1 MHLAGNKEICL
12 LALVLG
18 LFAYVT
24 SAAAWE
30 NDVHYGLTKWLALQ
44 AGFTEEQATWIADG
58 DVGIDKSRITE
69 PVHTTIVS
77 ACTGN
82 DDTGSGQVH
91 DHHFPSDRS
100 VPNDPNLR
108 IVRPGYV
115 QQGGNAQSAPRIRD
129 YNDRSRFR
137 EFGEYL
143 HAFQDTWSHQ
153 GEPDI
158 PPVCNPKLGWGHAFN
173 RGGWACHLA
182 DLTYHWRDKDLI
194 PMAMATYDVLIAQ
207 TPGAAKSW
215 DDLKPKIE
223 TFAMARSKWEKDT
236 WFDQEKFNDR
246 SFLQEISLPD
256 CVVNGPCP
264 GPYPFQKLVANW
276 KETYERLV

>member
-1 MHLAGNKEICL
+1 MA
-12 LALVLG
+12 
-18 LFAYVT
+18 
-24 SAAAWE
+24 
-30 NDVHYGLTKWLALQ
+30 
-44 AGFTEEQATWIADG
+44 
-58 DVGIDKSRITE
+58 
-69 PVHTTIVS
+69 
-77 ACTGN
+77 
-82 DDTGSGQVH
+82 
-91 DHHFPSDRS
+91 
-100 VPNDPNLR
+100 
-108 IVRPGYV
+108 
-115 QQGGNAQSAPRIRD
+115 

-182 DLTYHWRDKDLI
+182 DLTYHWQDKDLI
-194 PMAMATYDVLIAQ
+194 PMAMATYDMLIAQ

-223 TFAMARSKWEKDT
+223 TFAMARSKWEKDS

-256 CVVNGPCP
+256 CVLNGPCP
-264 GPYPFQKLVANW
+264 GLYPFQKLIATW
-276 KETYERLV
+276 KETYERFRDWRPPVGIGAPLSPPVDVVQLLRDFAEGMIRQKENLQAQFETACKPRAIACAPHQRLVSDALRYVGTGLVRARICKRLGRTPADGTLRAGVPDRSNWQKRYSLR